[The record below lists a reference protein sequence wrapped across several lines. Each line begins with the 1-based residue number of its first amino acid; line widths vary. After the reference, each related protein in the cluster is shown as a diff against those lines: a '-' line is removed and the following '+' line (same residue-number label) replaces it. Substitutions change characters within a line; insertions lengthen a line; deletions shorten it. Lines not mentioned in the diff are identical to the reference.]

1 MALSPEPG
9 NKNLGNADQQ
19 GHFPKARLGLLQV
32 LLGSALRRVLGEVAT
47 GGVGGGSGFPRQPP
61 GRCGPGL
68 RVSRVE

>member
-9 NKNLGNADQQ
+9 NKNPGNADQQ
-19 GHFPKARLGLLQV
+19 GHFPRARLGLLQV
-32 LLGSALRRVLGEVAT
+32 LLSSALQRVLGEVAM

-68 RVSRVE
+68 LPDLI